1 MTITI
6 HRGIDQIGGCI
17 TEIASDSGSKIL
29 IDLGHNLPEGDTRA
43 YDKYDNSEELD
54 KLLDGVSAIFY
65 THPHGDHIGFEAQ
78 VAQRG
83 IPQYIGE
90 TSKELMLLLKGH
102 IAYTGKPQLMAEKEA
117 FEKFRTF
124 PDTETVK
131 VDSTIMVTP
140 YFVSHSA
147 PDAYMFLIE
156 CDNRVVL
163 HTGDFRDHGYRGEEL
178 MHTITQCV
186 TRKEPDVLIIEG
198 TMLNREDKRLISE
211 EKLKCNAVG
220 IIGDNKNVFVMCSSM
235 DADRIASFYQAAMDK
250 GMMFVVDG
258 YQWQILKKIES
269 TLGEKD
275 DRYRFSK
282 RRYYAKHKEEIRA
295 ASKANGFVMLVRN
308 NYRIRKFIDTIYPEL
323 DSTKTC
329 FIYSQF
335 KGYILKKHS
344 AFQQRTF
351 DFVHSHDWT
360 VKYLHTSGHASKET
374 LTEVCA
380 KVNPKLAI
388 IPIHRE
394 AKSEFRSLDLPQEL
408 KDKVVTKTTTIE
420 DVRIIIK
427 Y

>member
-17 TEIASDSGSKIL
+17 TEIASDSGTKIL
-29 IDLGHNLPEGDTRA
+29 IDLGHNLPDGDSLA

-54 KLLDGVSAIFY
+54 KLLDGVNAIFY
-65 THPHGDHIGFEAQ
+65 THPHGDHIGFEVQ

-102 IAYTGKPQLMAEKEA
+102 IAYTGKPQPKAEKEA
-117 FEKFRTF
+117 FEKFSTF
-124 PDTETVK
+124 RDTETVK

-163 HTGDFRDHGYRGEEL
+163 HTGDFRDHGYRGGEL

-220 IIGDNKNVFVMCSSM
+220 IIGKKKNVFVMCSSM

-250 GMMFVVDG
+250 EMMFVVDG
-258 YQWQILKKIES
+258 YQWKVLEKIEN
-269 TLGEKD
+269 TLGKECGL
-275 DRYRFSK
+275 YHFPQ
-282 RRYYAKHKEEIRA
+282 RRYFAKHQEEIRA

-323 DSTKTC
+323 DSKKTC

-335 KGYILKKHS
+335 TGYIFKEHS

-351 DFVHSHDWT
+351 DFVHSHDWE

-374 LTEVCA
+374 LTEVCT
-380 KVNPKLAI
+380 KVDPKLAI

-408 KDKVVTKTTTIE
+408 KEKVVADTTVVE
-420 DVRIIIK
+420 DVKIIIK
-427 Y
+427 R

>member
-17 TEIASDSGSKIL
+17 AEIASDSGSKIL
-29 IDLGHNLPEGDTRA
+29 IDLGHNLPEGDAIA

-102 IAYTGKPQLMAEKEA
+102 IAYTGKPQLIAEKEA

-124 PDTETVK
+124 RDTETVK

-163 HTGDFRDHGYRGEEL
+163 HTGDFRDHGYRGGEL

-198 TMLNREDKRLISE
+198 TMLNREDKRLMSE
-211 EKLKCNAVG
+211 EKLKCNAVE

-258 YQWQILKKIES
+258 YQWHILKKIES

-275 DRYRFSK
+275 DRYRFPQY
-282 RRYYAKHKEEIRA
+282 RYYAKHKEEIRA

-323 DSTKTC
+323 DSKKTC

-335 KGYILKKHS
+335 TGYIFKEHS

-351 DFVHSHDWT
+351 DFVHSHDWE

-374 LTEVCA
+374 LTEVCT
-380 KVNPKLAI
+380 KVDPKLAI

-408 KDKVVTKTTTIE
+408 KEKVVTDTTVVE
-420 DVRIIIK
+420 DVKIIIK
-427 Y
+427 R